1 MSANSCV
8 LVLRNVNCLRLVGD
22 TFLCFCRNCFAAAL
36 PDMVCS
42 GTAVDVVF
50 CNKGEGVVCG
60 GSTLVATSCVLPLKC
75 G

>member
-1 MSANSCV
+1 M
-8 LVLRNVNCLRLVGD
+8 
-22 TFLCFCRNCFAAAL
+22 FLSQLFCGGTARHGLQWHCTAA
-36 PDMVCS
+36 
-42 GTAVDVVF
+42 AVDVVF